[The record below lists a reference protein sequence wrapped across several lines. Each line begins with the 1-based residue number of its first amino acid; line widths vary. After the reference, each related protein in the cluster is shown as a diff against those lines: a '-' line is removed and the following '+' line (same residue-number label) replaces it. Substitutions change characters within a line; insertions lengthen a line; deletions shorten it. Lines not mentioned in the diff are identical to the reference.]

1 MGREKF
7 VWLILHTWVFLVLS
21 FKVHCDGSDISL
33 KLLNTPRVF
42 SNRNFAKFAFQVLVG
57 GNGSICADCSTRC
70 KLDDFI
76 PAVCEGGEIVYT
88 RLLDGNH
95 TFEVCTNGTLGVGC
109 AHYNWTVDTIPP
121 SAYITTPTTFTNAS
135 NVSVDITFSEPCWSQ
150 GGFGCSSTNS
160 CNLLVYGAGQVVP
173 NTVNVIE
180 PDLKFSVVVSL
191 STRDYGRAVLVM
203 DKNFCS
209 DPAGNKFT
217 RTENSSLFIHF
228 DRRTVSVAIRTYIPE
243 RLLQI
248 DSETRTVLATNTTEN
263 MEVYLYFTE
272 PISNSS
278 TEILNSLSISQG
290 LLTPISG
297 NSLGERRFGF
307 QVRGISQTAIVTLS
321 LRSNLILS
329 RQGTSIAS
337 VTPVT
342 FLYDMQRPAVRLS
355 TTSRM
360 RTCEEQIPVLIKF
373 VEPVFGFN
381 SCHVSISGGNLQSF
395 QEMSR
400 SMYVVNIQ
408 ARDDFVSVTIPENVT
423 SDVAGNGNLQ
433 SNILRLK
440 HYTVPTISQV
450 LSIFA
455 TAAFVVTSF
464 AAGLLTVSTA
474 SLQSVGACIRA
485 SSLMTSDPARNL
497 FRIACHIQVFALARW
512 LPVTLPV
519 EYYEFARGLQWSIPY
534 FSLPWE
540 TGSMHPFMMGPGSP
554 TNPHSYS
561 SKIHDFGTKTDK
573 YNVNKAAALSGLPL
587 SPMEYRSFFQS
598 QNLLPEAQY
607 IVDQQYSNGWRNFD
621 RSMFWLAVIGGSL
634 ILLHAFLLFV
644 LKLRKDRETKWSY
657 GALVFPRFEIF
668 LVFLAI
674 PCICKASLNI
684 VKGGTS
690 AGIAVGI
697 LLLGLVSFLLFALI
711 WFLSIGITLGKLL
724 QYKEVHQV
732 GQKFHW
738 YEELVRVTLGPGKRG
753 QWTWKTSRDST
764 YLIMFGPLFEDLR
777 GPPKYMLSQIA
788 GGNLNKHRDK
798 VIATDDENEDAEAP
812 FIQKVFGILRIYFTF
827 LEFVKRVCLGI
838 VAGTYLKNSSSKT
851 PIVALLSI
859 TSFQLFFMVLKK
871 PFIKKK
877 VQLVEIISVAC
888 EVGIFAACIVL
899 VDRDSARNDTKIGI
913 AMLVLFFVAFLSQ
926 LVNEW
931 YALYRQTKRLGPD
944 DKSFCSGLKAA
955 SVGFLLFFIPQRLI
969 RKLESGSALLDRPLK
984 ENGDI
989 ISAADRNR
997 STSSADRN
1005 RSSGSRSSGDKPW
1018 LRQFRELAKSSFS
1031 KDSNTTPSDPS
1042 TSRVGWS
1049 GFWNANGNSSKED
1062 SSADF
1067 KSKPRGL
1074 YKDLE
1079 AIFASKS

>member
-1 MGREKF
+1 MGRERIL
-7 VWLILHTWVFLVLS
+7 WLILHFLV
-21 FKVHCDGSDISL
+21 FFVQCDGSEVTL
-33 KLLNTPRVF
+33 KLLSTPRAF
-42 SNRNFAKFAFQVLVG
+42 SNRNFAKFAFQVLVS
-57 GNGSICADCSTRC
+57 GNESICADHFTYC
-70 KLDDFI
+70 KLDDYM

-95 TFEVCTNGTLGVGC
+95 TFEVCTNGSLGVGC
-109 AHYNWTVDTIPP
+109 GRYNWTVDTIPP
-121 SAYITTPTTFTNAS
+121 TAYITTPTSFTNAS
-135 NVSVDITFSEPCWSQ
+135 NVSVNITFSEPCWSQ

-173 NTVNVIE
+173 NTLSVIE
-180 PDLKFSVVVSL
+180 TDLKFSVVVTL
-191 STRDYGRAVLVM
+191 STRDQYGRVILVM

-209 DPAGNKFT
+209 DPAGNKFR

-228 DRRTVSVAIRTYIPE
+228 DRRTVFVDIRTHIPE

-248 DSETRTVLATNTTEN
+248 DSETRTVLATNSAEN

-297 NSLGERRFGF
+297 NTLGERRFGF
-307 QVRGISQTAIVTLS
+307 QIEGISQTATVTLS
-321 LRSNLILS
+321 LRSNLVLS
-329 RQGTSIAS
+329 RQGTSIAP

-373 VEPVFGFN
+373 VKPVFGFN
-381 SCHVSISGGNLQSF
+381 SSHVSISGGHLLSF

-400 SMYVVNIQ
+400 SMYSVNVQ
-408 ARDDFVSVTIPENVT
+408 ARDDFVSVNIPENVT
-423 SDVAGNGNLQ
+423 GDVAGNGNLQ

-464 AAGLLTVSTA
+464 IAGLLTVSTA
-474 SLQSVGACIRA
+474 SLQSVGAYSRP

-519 EYYEFARGLQWSIPY
+519 QYYEFARGLQWSVPY

-540 TGSMHPFMMGPGSP
+540 TGRMHQFMMGPGSP
-554 TNPHSYS
+554 ANTHSYG
-561 SKIHDFGTKTDK
+561 SKIHDFGMKPDK
-573 YNVNKAAALSGLPL
+573 YNVNKAATLIGLPL
-587 SPMEYRSFFQS
+587 TPMEYRSIFGS
-598 QNLLPEAQY
+598 QGLLPEAQY
-607 IVDQQYSNGWRNFD
+607 IVDPQYSNGWRDFD
-621 RSMFWLAVIGGSL
+621 RGMFWLAVIGGSL
-634 ILLHAFLLFV
+634 VLLHALTLFV
-644 LKLRKDRETKWSY
+644 LKLIKDREKRWSY

-668 LVFLAI
+668 LAILAI
-674 PCICKASLNI
+674 PCICKASVNI

-697 LLLGLVSFLLFALI
+697 LLLGLVSFLLLALFL
-711 WFLSIGITLGKLL
+711 FLSIGITLGKLL

-764 YLIMFGPLFEDLR
+764 YLLMFGPLFEDLR

-788 GGNLNKHRDK
+788 GGNPNKHRDK

-838 VAGTYLKNSSSKT
+838 VAGTYLKNSSTKT
-851 PIVALLSI
+851 PIVVLLSI

-888 EVGIFAACIVL
+888 EIGIFAACIVL

-913 AMLVLFFVAFLSQ
+913 TMLVFFFIAFLAQ
-926 LVNEW
+926 LLNEW

-955 SVGFLLFFIPQRLI
+955 SIGFLLFFIPQRLI
-969 RKLESGSALLDRPLK
+969 RKLESGSALLDRRLK
-984 ENGDI
+984 ETGDV
-989 ISAADRNR
+989 
-997 STSSADRN
+997 TSSGDRN
-1005 RSSGSRSSGDKPW
+1005 RSSESRSSGDKPW

-1031 KDSNTTPSDPS
+1031 KDSNATPNDPS

-1049 GFWNANGNSSKED
+1049 GFWNPKRSGSSSKD
-1062 SSADF
+1062 SSVDF

>member
-1 MGREKF
+1 MGRGKILW
-7 VWLILHTWVFLVLS
+7 VILHTCVYLVLS
-21 FKVHCDGSDISL
+21 FGVHCNGSELSL
-33 KLLNTPRVF
+33 KLLTTPRLF

-57 GNGSICADCSTRC
+57 GNGDICADCSTYC
-70 KLDDFI
+70 KLDDHM
-76 PAVCEGGEIVYT
+76 PAACEGGEVSYT

-95 TFEVCTNGTLGVGC
+95 TLEVCTNGSLGVGC
-109 AHYNWTVDTIPP
+109 AQYNWTVDTIPP
-121 SAYITTPTTFTNAS
+121 TAYITTPTSFTNAS
-135 NVSVDITFSEPCWSQ
+135 NVSVDITFTEPCWNQ

-173 NTVNVIE
+173 NTLNVIE
-180 PDLKFSVVVSL
+180 PDLKFSAVVSL
-191 STRDYGRAVLVM
+191 STRDQYGRVILVM

-209 DPAGNKFT
+209 DPAGNKFR

-228 DRRTVSVAIRTYIPE
+228 DRRTVSVDIRTHISE

-248 DSETRTVLATNTTEN
+248 DSETRTVLATNSTEN

-290 LLTPISG
+290 LLAPISG
-297 NSLGERRFGF
+297 NSFGERRFGF

-321 LRSNLILS
+321 VRSDLILS
-329 RQGTSIAS
+329 RQGTSIAP
-337 VTPVT
+337 VDPVT

-360 RTCEEQIPVLIKF
+360 TTCEEQIPVLIKF
-373 VEPVFGFN
+373 VKPVFGFN
-381 SCHVSISGGNLQSF
+381 SSHVSISGGQLQSF

-400 SMYVVNIQ
+400 SLYSVNIH
-408 ARDDFVSVTIPENVT
+408 ARDDFVSVSIPENVT
-423 SDVAGNGNLQ
+423 GDVAGNRNLQ

-440 HYTVPTISQV
+440 HYTVPTISEV
-450 LSIFA
+450 LSILA

-474 SLQSVGACIRA
+474 SLLSVGAYSRP

-497 FRIACHIQVFALARW
+497 FRIACHIQIFALVRW

-519 EYYEFARGLQWSIPY
+519 EYYEFARGLQWSVPY

-540 TGSMHPFMMGPGSP
+540 TGSMHQFMMGPDSS
-554 TNPHSYS
+554 TNPHSYG
-561 SKIHDFGTKTDK
+561 SKIHDFVMKPDK
-573 YNVNKAAALSGLPL
+573 YNVNKAAALYALPL
-587 SPMEYRSFFQS
+587 SPMEYRSIFGI
-598 QNLLPEAQY
+598 QNLLPKAQY
-607 IVDQQYSNGWRNFD
+607 IVDPQYSNGWRDFS
-621 RSMFWLAVIGGSL
+621 RSMFWLTVIGGSL
-634 ILLHAFLLFV
+634 ILLHAVVLFV
-644 LKLRKDRETKWSY
+644 LKLRKDTEKMWSY

-668 LVFLAI
+668 LAILAI
-674 PCICKASLNI
+674 PCICKASVNI
-684 VKGGTS
+684 VKGGS
-690 AGIAVGI
+690 HAGIAVGI
-697 LLLGLVSFLLFALI
+697 LLLGLVSFLLLALFL
-711 WFLSIGITLGKLL
+711 FLSIGITCGKLL

-753 QWTWKTSRDST
+753 QWTWKNLRDST
-764 YLIMFGPLFEDLR
+764 YLLMFGPLFEDLR

-788 GGNLNKHRDK
+788 GGNLNKHPDK
-798 VIATDDENEDAEAP
+798 VIATDDETEDAEAP
-812 FIQKVFGILRIYFTF
+812 FIQKLFGILRIYFTF

-838 VAGTYLKNSSSKT
+838 VAGTYLKNWSSKS
-851 PIVALLSI
+851 PIVLLLSI

-871 PFIKKK
+871 PFIKKR

-888 EVGIFAACIVL
+888 ETGIFAACIVL
-899 VDRDSARNDTKIGI
+899 IGRDSDRNETQIGI
-913 AMLVLFFVAFLSQ
+913 TMLVLFFIAFLAQ

-931 YALYRQTKRLGPD
+931 HSLYRQTKRLGAD
-944 DKSFCSGLKAA
+944 DKSFCSGLKAT
-955 SVGFLLFFIPQRLI
+955 SIGFLLFFIPQRLM
-969 RKLESGSALLDRPLK
+969 RKLESGSALLDRVLK
-984 ENGDI
+984 ETGDV
-989 ISAADRNR
+989 
-997 STSSADRN
+997 TSSGDRN
-1005 RSSGSRSSGDKPW
+1005 RSSGSRSSGTDKPW
-1018 LRQFRELAKSSFS
+1018 HRQFRELAKSSFS
-1031 KDSNTTPSDPS
+1031 KDSNATPSDPS

-1049 GFWNANGNSSKED
+1049 GFWNPKRSGSSSKD

>member
-1 MGREKF
+1 MSRKKF
-7 VWLILHTWVFLVLS
+7 SWVILHTCVYLVLS
-21 FKVHCDGSDISL
+21 FGVHCDGLEVSL
-33 KLLNTPRVF
+33 KLLSTPRVF

-57 GNGSICADCSTRC
+57 CNGDLCADCSTYC
-70 KLDDFI
+70 KLDDHM
-76 PAVCEGGEIVYT
+76 PAVCEGGEVSYT

-95 TFEVCTNGTLGVGC
+95 TFEVYTNGSVGVGC
-109 AHYNWTVDTIPP
+109 ANYNWTVDTIPP
-121 SAYITTPTTFTNAS
+121 TAYITTPTAFTNAS

-150 GGFGCSSTNS
+150 GGFGYSSMNS
-160 CNLLVYGAGQVVP
+160 CNLLVYGSGEVVP
-173 NTVNVIE
+173 NTLKIIE

-191 STRDYGRAVLVM
+191 SSHDEYGRVILVM

-209 DPAGNKFT
+209 DPAGNKFR

-228 DRRTVSVAIRTYIPE
+228 DRRKVFVDVRTHIPE

-248 DSETRTVLATNTTEN
+248 DSGTRTVLATNSTEN

-272 PISNSS
+272 PISNTSA
-278 TEILNSLSISQG
+278 EILNSLSISQG
-290 LLTPISG
+290 LLAPISG
-297 NSLGERRFGF
+297 NSFGERRFGF

-321 LRSNLILS
+321 VKSELILS
-329 RQGTSIAS
+329 RQGTSIAP
-337 VTPVT
+337 VAPVT
-342 FLYDMQRPAVRLS
+342 FLYDIQRPAVRLS

-373 VEPVFGFN
+373 VKPVFGFN
-381 SCHVSISGGNLQSF
+381 SSHVSISGGQLQSF

-400 SMYVVNIQ
+400 SLYTVNIQ
-408 ARDDFVSVTIPENVT
+408 ARDDFVSVSIPENVT
-423 SDVAGNGNLQ
+423 GDVAGNRNLQ
-433 SNILRLK
+433 SNILLLK
-440 HYTVPTISQV
+440 HYTVPTISEV

-474 SLQSVGACIRA
+474 SLQSVGAYSRP

-497 FRIACHIQVFALARW
+497 FKIACHIQIFALVRW

-519 EYYEFARGLQWSIPY
+519 EYYEFARGLQWSVPY

-540 TGSMHPFMMGPGSP
+540 TGSMHQFMMGPGSP
-554 TNPHSYS
+554 TNPHSYG
-561 SKIHDFGTKTDK
+561 SKIHDFGMKPDK
-573 YNVNKAAALSGLPL
+573 YNVNKAAALYALPL
-587 SPMEYRSFFQS
+587 TPSEYGSIFGI

-607 IVDQQYSNGWRNFD
+607 IVDPQYSNGWRDFG
-621 RSMFWLAVIGGSL
+621 RSMFWLTVIGGSL
-634 ILLHAFLLFV
+634 IVLHAVVLFV
-644 LKLRKDRETKWSY
+644 LKLRKDREKKWSY

-668 LVFLAI
+668 LAILAI
-674 PCICKASLNI
+674 PCICKASVNI
-684 VKGGTS
+684 VKGGS
-690 AGIAVGI
+690 PAGIAVGI
-697 LLLGLVSFLLFALI
+697 LLLGLVSFLLLALFL
-711 WFLSIGITLGKLL
+711 FLSIGITFGKLL

-753 QWTWKTSRDST
+753 QWTWKKSRDSV
-764 YLIMFGPLFEDLR
+764 YLLMFGPLFEDLR

-788 GGNLNKHRDK
+788 GGNLNKHPDK
-798 VIATDDENEDAEAP
+798 VIATDDETEDAEAP
-812 FIQKVFGILRIYFTF
+812 FIQKLFGILRIYFTF

-838 VAGTYLKNSSSKT
+838 VAGTYLKNWSSKS
-851 PIVALLSI
+851 PIVLLLSI

-888 EVGIFAACIVL
+888 E
-899 VDRDSARNDTKIGI
+899 T
-913 AMLVLFFVAFLSQ
+913 AFLAQ

-931 YALYRQTKRLGPD
+931 YALYRQTKRLGAD

-955 SVGFLLFFIPQRLI
+955 SIGFLLFFIPQRLI
-969 RKLESGSALLDRPLK
+969 RKLESGSVLLDRVLK
-984 ENGDI
+984 ETGDV
-989 ISAADRNR
+989 
-997 STSSADRN
+997 TSSCDRN
-1005 RSSGSRSSGDKPW
+1005 RSSGSRSSGTDKPW
-1018 LRQFRELAKSSFS
+1018 NRQLKELAKSGFS

-1049 GFWNANGNSSKED
+1049 GFWNPKRSGSSSKD

>member
-1 MGREKF
+1 MGRQIF
-7 VWLILHTWVFLVLS
+7 LLLILHFWVFG
-21 FKVHCDGSDISL
+21 VHCDGSEVSL
-33 KLLNTPRVF
+33 KLLSTPRAF

-57 GNGSICADCSTRC
+57 GNGDICADCSTYC
-70 KLDDFI
+70 KLDDYV
-76 PAVCEGGEIVYT
+76 PAVCEGGEIFYT

-95 TFEVCTNGTLGVGC
+95 TFEVCTNGSLGLGC
-109 AHYNWTVDTIPP
+109 AHYKWTVDTIPP
-121 SAYITTPTTFTNAS
+121 TAYITTPTSFTNAS

-173 NTVNVIE
+173 NTLNVIE
-180 PDLKFSVVVSL
+180 PDLRFSVVVSL
-191 STRDYGRAVLVM
+191 STRDQYGRVILVM

-209 DPAGNKFT
+209 DPAGNKFR
-217 RTENSSLFIHF
+217 RTENSSLFVHF
-228 DRRTVSVAIRTYIPE
+228 DRRTVSVDIRTHIPE

-248 DSETRTVLATNTTEN
+248 DSETRTVLATNSIEN

-272 PISNSS
+272 PVSNSS

-290 LLTPISG
+290 LLTPIIG
-297 NSLGERRFGF
+297 NSFGERRFGF
-307 QVRGISQTAIVTLS
+307 QIRGISQTAIVTLS
-321 LRSNLILS
+321 LRSNSILS
-329 RQGTSIAS
+329 RQGTSIAPVS
-337 VTPVT
+337 PVT

-360 RTCEEQIPVLIKF
+360 RTCEDQIPVLIKF
-373 VEPVFGFN
+373 VKPVFGFN
-381 SCHVSISGGNLQSF
+381 SSHVSISGGKLQSF
-395 QEMSR
+395 QEISR
-400 SMYVVNIQ
+400 SMYTVNIQ
-408 ARDDFVSVTIPENVT
+408 ARDDFVSVSIPENIT
-423 SDVAGNGNLQ
+423 GDVAGNRNLQ

-440 HYTVPTISQV
+440 HYTVPAISEV
-450 LSIFA
+450 LAIFT

-474 SLQSVGACIRA
+474 SLQSVGAYSRP

-519 EYYEFARGLQWSIPY
+519 EYYEFARRLQWSVPY

-554 TNPHSYS
+554 LNPHSYG
-561 SKIHDFGTKTDK
+561 SKIHDFGMKPDK
-573 YNVNKAAALSGLPL
+573 YYVNKAAALYALPL
-587 SPMEYRSFFQS
+587 SPMEYRSIFGWQS

-607 IVDQQYSNGWRNFD
+607 IVDPEYSNGWRDFN

-634 ILLHAFLLFV
+634 ILLHALVLFV
-644 LKLRKDRETKWSY
+644 LKLRKDREKRWSY

-668 LVFLAI
+668 LAILAI
-674 PCICKASLNI
+674 PCICKASVNI
-684 VKGGTS
+684 VKGGSS

-697 LLLGLVSFLLFALI
+697 LLLGLVSFLLLALFL
-711 WFLSIGITLGKLL
+711 FLSIGITSGKLL

-753 QWTWKTSRDST
+753 QWTWKKLRDST
-764 YLIMFGPLFEDLR
+764 YLVMFGPLFEDLR
-777 GPPKYMLSQIA
+777 GPPKYMLSQIT
-788 GGNLNKHRDK
+788 GGNPNKYHDK
-798 VIATDDENEDAEAP
+798 VIATDDETEDAEAP

-838 VAGTYLKNSSSKT
+838 VAGTYLKNWFSKS
-851 PIVALLSI
+851 PIVVLLSI

-888 EVGIFAACIVL
+888 ETGIFAACMIL
-899 VDRDSARNDTKIGI
+899 IGRDTARNETKIGI
-913 AMLVLFFVAFLSQ
+913 TMLVLFFIAFLAQ

-931 YALYRQTKRLGPD
+931 YALYRQTKRLGAD

-955 SVGFLLFFIPQRLI
+955 SIGFLLFFIPQRLI
-969 RKLESGSALLDRPLK
+969 RKLESGSALLDRVLK
-984 ENGDI
+984 ETGDV
-989 ISAADRNR
+989 
-997 STSSADRN
+997 TSSGDRN
-1005 RSSGSRSSGDKPW
+1005 RSSGSISSSDKPW
-1018 LRQFRELAKSSFS
+1018 LRHFRELAKSSFS
-1031 KDSNTTPSDPS
+1031 KDSNATPSDPS
-1042 TSRVGWS
+1042 TSRVRWS
-1049 GFWNANGNSSKED
+1049 GFWNPKRSGSSSKD

-1067 KSKPRGL
+1067 RSKPRGL